1 LDCGHDCKK
10 HDSNFQFLGCEY
22 SKEKKH
28 RSKMW
33 SRVVVAAGLLLHL
46 ASAESALD
54 DLDFLLTE
62 RVLMQPSQ
70 PLTGP
75 FAHER

>member
-1 LDCGHDCKK
+1 
-10 HDSNFQFLGCEY
+10 
-22 SKEKKH
+22 
-28 RSKMW
+28 MW

>member
-1 LDCGHDCKK
+1 
-10 HDSNFQFLGCEY
+10 
-22 SKEKKH
+22 
-28 RSKMW
+28 MW

-62 RVLMQPSQ
+62 RDLMQPSQ